1 MWRSINSDTDC
12 FIHTIYGKKLCAD
25 SDWMM
30 LCCMQPQME
39 EKKCQA
45 RNWSIHENWMPMWH
59 NFQWHIICLVTEI
72 YQQKK
77 RTMCGLLKRRSLP
90 LTSNFLRHRF
100 DIHCHQETSVYKYWC
115 RWFNCYASEI
125 PMGDEFHKSL
135 ATEKF
140 TIFQL
145 FFFVFFCA
153 MNFIKNLINS
163 IKWTFFLS
171 NLNYLWLGA

>member
-1 MWRSINSDTDC
+1 M
-12 FIHTIYGKKLCAD
+12 GKSRALTVIEWCYAACNHRWKR
-25 SDWMM
+25 
-30 LCCMQPQME
+30 
-39 EKKCQA
+39 KKCQA

-77 RTMCGLLKRRSLP
+77 RTMCGLLKRRSLL

-100 DIHCHQETSVYKYWC
+100 DIHCHQETSVYKHW
-115 RWFNCYASEI
+115 CYASEI

-140 TIFQL
+140 SIFQL
-145 FFFVFFCA
+145 FFFCFFFFA

-163 IKWTFFLS
+163 INWTFFPS